1 MAQKKAHSTKERE
14 QTQEP
19 KSEVNIDLGLG
30 GIFKGLG
37 DFIDVLSDMAE
48 KCETETTRTGE
59 FKVKG
64 LGEKGR
70 GVYGFSVRSGIGGIP
85 DVQRFGNI
93 RATER
98 GAEVAEV
105 REPLVDVFDEKKE
118 FVVVAELPGV
128 NEEEITIDVRDDIL
142 ALETTG
148 ERKYEKEILLP
159 ETVDRKKMTRTFKNG
174 ILELRMKK
182 AA

>member
-1 MAQKKAHSTKERE
+1 MAQKKARSTKECE
-14 QTQEP
+14 EKP
-19 KSEVNIDLGLG
+19 KTEVNIDLGLG

-48 KCETETTRTGE
+48 KGEAETSRTGE

-64 LGEKGR
+64 LGDKGR
-70 GVYGFSVRSGIGGIP
+70 GVYGFSVRTGIGGIP
-85 DVQRFGNI
+85 EVQRFGNI

-98 GAEVAEV
+98 GPEVAEV

-159 ETVDRKKMTRTFKNG
+159 ETVEQKKMTRTFKNG